1 MITTAQ
7 KPETIDEY
15 ISLYP
20 PKVQDILQKVRM
32 VIKKAAP
39 DAMEAIKYQLP
50 TFVLNGNLVHFG
62 AFKNH
67 IGFYPAPSGI
77 SVFKQELSAY
87 ESGKGSIQFPLDKE
101 IPFDMISRIVQFRV
115 QENLEKVKNKIRKTS
130 KSIDEFP
137 DSLGAPAKRA
147 LENNGIK
154 TLKQLSDYREQEVL
168 KFHGIGPSSLPKLR
182 EALRSENLSFKP

>member
-1 MITTAQ
+1 MITSTN

-20 PKVQDILQKVRM
+20 LEVQELLQRVRM
-32 VIKKAAP
+32 VINKAAP
-39 DAMEAIKYQLP
+39 EAMEAIKYQLP

-77 SVFKQELSAY
+77 SVFKQELSVY
-87 ESGKGSIQFPLDKE
+87 ESGKGSIQFPMDKE
-101 IPFDMISRIVQFRV
+101 IPFDLIGRIVQFRV
-115 QENLEKVKNKIRKTS
+115 QENLDKMKSKGKKSS
-130 KSIDEFP
+130 KSFDGFP

-147 LENNGIK
+147 LENIGIK
-154 TLKQLSDYREQEVL
+154 TLKQLSEYREAEIL
-168 KFHGIGPSSLPKLR
+168 KLHGMGQSSLPKLR
-182 EALRSENLSFKP
+182 AALKAENLSFKD